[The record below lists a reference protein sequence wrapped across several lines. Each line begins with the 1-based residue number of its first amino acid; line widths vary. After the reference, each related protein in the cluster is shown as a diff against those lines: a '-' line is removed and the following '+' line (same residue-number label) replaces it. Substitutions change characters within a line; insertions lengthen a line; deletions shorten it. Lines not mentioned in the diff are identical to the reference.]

1 MNLVEIYT
9 LILGVA
15 LLLPFWRVAR
25 GPTIFDRMLGVG
37 TLGTKTVMLVCLVGF
52 HFGRIDMFVDIAV
65 AYAMLNFI
73 GALVVAKY
81 LDRTE
86 GQAK

>member
-1 MNLVEIYT
+1 MNLVEFYT
-9 LILGVA
+9 VILGVA
-15 LLLPFWRVAR
+15 LLLPFWRVVK

-52 HFGRIDMFVDIAV
+52 HYGRMDMFVDIAL

-81 LDRTE
+81 LDWTE
-86 GQAK
+86 GSIE